1 MYQSIPARGRFCD
14 GEWHTL
20 RWLHFPNLDVT
31 FASAGASTAAND
43 AQVATPSGGMTAGP
57 PAHKILPPP
66 SPYNAAPGMAV
77 GGMKVVAAAAAV
89 ALLAL

>member
-1 MYQSIPARGRFCD
+1 
-14 GEWHTL
+14 
-20 RWLHFPNLDVT
+20 
-31 FASAGASTAAND
+31 
-43 AQVATPSGGMTAGP
+43 MTAGP